1 MDKHLTVTGF
11 VVHGD
16 KTLLLWHRRLRMW
29 MPPGGHVEP
38 GEDPQEALL
47 REIREETGLEAHIV
61 SRQRPLPFDYPAQVP
76 PPYTILVENSSEP
89 GGPHQHIDLI
99 YFCRSLDGEALRP
112 PTPEDVLVWV
122 SEAQLRRNEALP
134 LGRCGVDVP
143 LAEDV
148 RLLALEAIRAV
159 RQGLVESL
167 HKDQGARSTE
177 QGEG

>member
-1 MDKHLTVTGF
+1 VERHLTVTGF

-16 KTLLLWHRRLRMW
+16 KTLLLWHRRLRAW

-47 REIREETGLEAHIV
+47 REIREETGLEACIM
-61 SRQRPLPFDYPAQVP
+61 SNRKPFPFEYPAQVP

-89 GGPHQHIDLI
+89 GEPHQHIDLI

-112 PTPEDVLVWV
+112 PTPDDVLVWV
-122 SEAQLRRNEALP
+122 SEAQLRRGETVS
-134 LGRCGVDVP
+134 LGSYGVDVP

-148 RLLALEAIRAV
+148 RLLALEAIRA
-159 RQGLVESL
+159 
-167 HKDQGARSTE
+167 ARE
-177 QGEG
+177 